1 MESGAALF
9 ILIAA
14 LFVIGVPVLAIAA
27 YVNVKTLKQS
37 VGAEAAQLTRRIYA
51 LEQRLTQ
58 IENGLASLPAPAA
71 PIPPRETAETPAV
84 VAHPP
89 TPAAP
94 PPARRRHPTSA
105 FTPPTCSCISTSI
118 AGD

>member
-1 MESGAALF
+1 MQSGAALF

-14 LFVIGVPVLAIAA
+14 LFLVGVPVLAIAA

-37 VGAEAAQLTRRIYA
+37 VGAEAAQLIRRIYA

-58 IENGLASLPAPAA
+58 IEKGLSSLPAPAA
-71 PIPPRETAETPAV
+71 PIPPRETTGTAAV
-84 VAHPP
+84 VAHPT

-94 PPARRRHPTSA
+94 LPSLPIPFEPARHSA
-105 FTPPTCSCISTSI
+105 VSVPSSAP
-118 AGD
+118 